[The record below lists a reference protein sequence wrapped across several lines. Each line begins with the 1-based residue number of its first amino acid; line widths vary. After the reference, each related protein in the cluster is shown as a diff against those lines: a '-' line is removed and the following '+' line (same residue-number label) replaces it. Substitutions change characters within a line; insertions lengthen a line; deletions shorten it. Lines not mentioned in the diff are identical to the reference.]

1 MGAGGTE
8 RVRSWLMATSDMV
21 MQGWGAVRDFAT
33 VKDAC
38 PAGLRRIRLSSDSD
52 SDVIFTFSGIKTRR
66 CADVQTVHGCEK
78 LRPSRWFVPFFRA
91 GKKSAGMQPTLLVTT
106 GQRHNVDGH
115 LGRVD
120 LVSVQV

>member
-38 PAGLRRIRLSSDSD
+38 PAGLRRMRLSSGSD
-52 SDVIFTFSGIKTRR
+52 PDVIFTFWPSGNKTRR
-66 CADVQTVHGCEK
+66 YVCRRADVQTVHGCEK
-78 LRPSRWFVPFFRA
+78 LRPFA
-91 GKKSAGMQPTLLVTT
+91 LV
-106 GQRHNVDGH
+106 
-115 LGRVD
+115 
-120 LVSVQV
+120 